1 MEYPHPSMMA
11 SVAATPLNV
20 FDPLGPIDDEPSKP
34 SMAMQKRRRRLS
46 RLGFRILEAGL
57 ALVFLGAV
65 MHHVYT
71 FDFKPLA
78 AFCIPMLVVFYGFAS
93 LLYSRARALAKGK
106 GQMRSLYAAERAVQG
121 LIWYLFGIILGT
133 TLYGILV
140 RLGVTFDPSAPSL
153 DGLWLL
159 SFLAPYA
166 LMQTGLLCFM
176 RAASAITPDFARRL
190 GAFDIRIRM
199 QQ

>member
-1 MEYPHPSMMA
+1 MEYPHRLMIANVAVTAPMA
-11 SVAATPLNV
+11 
-20 FDPLGPIDDEPSKP
+20 I
-34 SMAMQKRRRRLS
+34 QKYRRGVS
-46 RLGFRILEAGL
+46 RLAFRILEVGL
-57 ALVFLGAV
+57 ALVFLAAV
-65 MHHVYT
+65 VHHVYT

-121 LIWYLFGIILGT
+121 LIWHLFGIILGT

-140 RLGVTFDPSAPSL
+140 RAGVTFDPSAPSS

-159 SFLAPYA
+159 LFLAPYA
-166 LMQTGLLCFM
+166 LMQTGLLCLM
-176 RAASAITPDFARRL
+176 RAAWAITPDFSRRL
-190 GAFDIRIRM
+190 GAFDIRRRV

>member
-1 MEYPHPSMMA
+1 MIA
-11 SVAATPLNV
+11 NVRATPLNV
-20 FDPLGPIDDEPSKP
+20 G
-34 SMAMQKRRRRLS
+34 RRLS
-46 RLGFRILEAGL
+46 RLAFRILEVGL

-65 MHHVYT
+65 VHHVYT

-93 LLYSRARALAKGK
+93 LLYGRARALAKGK

-140 RLGVTFDPSAPSL
+140 RAGVTFDPSAPSP
-153 DGLWLL
+153 DGLWLVL
-159 SFLAPYA
+159 FLAPYA
-166 LMQTGLLCFM
+166 LMQIGLLCLM
-176 RAASAITPDFARRL
+176 RAAWAITPDFSRRL
-190 GAFDIRIRM
+190 RASDIRRRV